1 MNEKEHFEWI
11 RFYKE
16 FALKLL
22 EYRDKRNQLVEK
34 VRAIYTLTGMNM
46 PTLERENNLV
56 DIDPFTVFGLFNK
69 KIDR

>member
-34 VRAIYTLTGMNM
+34 VRAIYTLTDMNM

-69 KIDR
+69 N

>member
-46 PTLERENNLV
+46 PTLER
-56 DIDPFTVFGLFNK
+56 K
-69 KIDR
+69 